1 MAGENLIFP
10 YFHPTTLVVLDDD
23 VTFLESFVFRH
34 GEAMLC
40 RPFDRAE
47 AALAHIRAALPDP
60 PRPARCLTSQTD
72 DDGSEDWTPANRTIT
87 VRPALIQALVHDP
100 RRFEEVSVVIVDYDM
115 PDMDGI
121 TFCRQLSNLPV
132 RRVMLTGKADEK
144 IALAAFNERLIDGFL
159 IKHEAQV
166 TEKIFKTVDQLKN
179 AYFSNITAPITRMLT
194 LSGGT
199 PLGNLEFENHFVSVL
214 KNESV
219 VEYYLSSHPP
229 GFFLVRDDGSCAFLL
244 VQDEDSLCYHEEMAR
259 DCGTAPRALLQEL
272 GMRDRQ
278 PWFPTAHGY
287 YDVSCLVWDRYLFP
301 AEMVA
306 GWWCSLITHIDTLG
320 MPEQVS
326 FSCAAYREALAASI
340 EASN

>member
-34 GEAMLC
+34 GEALLC

-47 AALAHIRAALPDP
+47 AALAHIRAAIPNP
-60 PRPARCLTSQTD
+60 PRPARCLMSQVD
-72 DDGSEDWTPANRTIT
+72 EAGSEDWTPADRTIT
-87 VRPALIQALVHDP
+87 VRPSLIQALVRDP
-100 RRFEEVSVVIVDYDM
+100 SRFEEVSVVIVDYDM

-121 TFCRQLSNLPV
+121 TFCRQLGDSPV

-166 TEKIFKTVDQLKN
+166 TEKISKTVEQLKS
-179 AYFSNITAPITRMLT
+179 AYFQSITTPITRMLT

-199 PLGNLEFENHFVSVL
+199 PLGDSEFAKYFSSVIR
-214 KNESV
+214 NV
-219 VEYYLSSHPP
+219 GAVEYYLSSHPP
-229 GFFLVRDDGSCAFLL
+229 GFLLVRDDGSCAFFL
-244 VQDEDSLCYHEEMAR
+244 VQDEASLQYHEEMAR
-259 DCGTAPRALLQEL
+259 DCGTAPRALLHDL
-272 GMRDRQ
+272 SLRDRQ

-301 AEMVA
+301 TTPVS
-306 GWWCSLITHIDTLG
+306 GWWCSLVTEMDTLG
-320 MPEQVS
+320 MPEQIS
-326 FSCAAYREALAASI
+326 FSCAAYRETLIASI